1 LEGYILR
8 KGDMIIAG
16 EHAGVITKTTPRYIY
31 YYLSGSIARVKKES
45 VWSYFDT
52 KSEVTLKYGSTSR
65 RRPQRRM
72 RTLDLH
78 GVRHADVDEKLRSFL
93 NFVELPCKVVTGK
106 SSQMKAIVEAVVK
119 EYDWACHD
127 PWNAGAIVVTE
138 K

>member
-1 LEGYILR
+1 
-8 KGDMIIAG
+8 MIIAG

-31 YYLSGSIARVKKES
+31 YYLAGSSARVKKES

-52 KSEVTLKYGSTSR
+52 KDAVTLSYGSTNR
-65 RRPQRRM
+65 RRLQRRM

-119 EYDWACHD
+119 EYDWHCHEN
-127 PWNAGAIVVTE
+127 WGAGTLVVTE